1 MRTLV
6 FILSAAAILFLT
18 TCEEESPTT
27 TNFDNALRTIK
38 LLNLNDNS
46 VENAVSVSS
55 NIYECLFVDSTLL
68 VYSTRYNSLGEL
80 VQRDLSTYNDYVYFS
95 ADIIGKF
102 RIYPEQNRVFFSN
115 FYGIF
120 EIRDKGASVL
130 NHTNEYNYTET
141 QSPAYIPGN
150 NLLAYDIN
158 WRNNISM
165 IMLKKLDTYTVDT
178 LYSVQ
183 GRSLKPTFATEDESR
198 LIFIEFES
206 PSSGND
212 GIKSL
217 NLNDVQ
223 DVRLLTDL
231 VPSSLTLEKS
241 DNDKTAY
248 VSDGAVYVLDL
259 NTAEIKIIASGAEFA
274 SISNNGEK
282 VVFTTQTELF
292 IINSDGTNQ
301 QKLISKVAEKKYL
314 FLPSFSSDDE
324 QVVFVES
331 DYAYGYYYEE

>member
-1 MRTLV
+1 MKALV
-6 FILSAAAILFLT
+6 LILSAAAILFLT

-38 LLNLNDNS
+38 LLNLNDYS
-46 VENAVSVSS
+46 VKNIESTNDRIYSCFFEDSS
-55 NIYECLFVDSTLL
+55 LL
-68 VYSTRYNSLGEL
+68 VYSETYHNLVEL
-80 VQRDLSTYNDYVYFS
+80 NIRDLIIPSNYYIYFS
-95 ADIIGKF
+95 DNFVSSI
-102 RIYPEQNRVFFSN
+102 RVYPDQNSIFFSTN
-115 FYGIF
+115 NDIF
-120 EIRDKGASVL
+120 EIKDKGKFVL
-130 NHTNEYNYTET
+130 NHTKEYVNMSD
-141 QSPAYIPGN
+141 QGPVLIGN
-150 NLLAYDIN
+150 SLLAYGTHSNYVSMVLLKNLETFDI
-158 WRNNISM
+158 
-165 IMLKKLDTYTVDT
+165 DT
-178 LYSVQ
+178 LFSVQ
-183 GRSLKPTFATEDESR
+183 GQLLEPTFATEDESR
-198 LIFIEFES
+198 LIFIEFGS

-282 VVFTTQTELF
+282 VVFTTQTELY

-324 QVVFVES
+324 QIVFVES
-331 DYAYGYYYEE
+331 DYPYYPNYQ